1 MHFALFH
8 VHSAVSHL
16 HYSFYMFLTCIALS
30 ILEEW
35 SGWVVSLPNL
45 ILFEWVP
52 LLSWVPS
59 CSPHLAIPPVTVR
72 AAVRGVTVSRRNVL

>member
-1 MHFALFH
+1 
-8 VHSAVSHL
+8 
-16 HYSFYMFLTCIALS
+16 MFLTCMELS

-59 CSPHLAIPPVTVR
+59 CSLHGAGCGR
-72 AAVRGVTVSRRNVL
+72 GSCSEQKECAVM